1 MKHRPIDLDTER
13 LAGLI
18 YELASQLH
26 VERTQRI
33 ALELALERA
42 GVIDGQSVAT
52 LAVDPALRE
61 RSAAA
66 LKRSMAKL
74 MRIVTESADPSR
86 PLRRDVPSS
95 SGR

>member
-42 GVIDGQSVAT
+42 GVIDEQKVAT
-52 LAVDPALRE
+52 LAGDPALRE
-61 RSAAA
+61 RSTVA
-66 LKRSMAKL
+66 LDRSMAKL
-74 MRIVTESADPSR
+74 MRIITESADSR
-86 PLRRDVPSS
+86 SPLRAE
-95 SGR
+95 